1 MFSVA
6 TWLCFRGGSLL
17 LLYPKAFCGT
27 ESCQERE
34 QECKE
39 EHPLK
44 MTINHVSLIVLVVT
58 ACFEYLVIMT
68 MMISYDDGDLD
79 GSAVSLS

>member
-1 MFSVA
+1 
-6 TWLCFRGGSLL
+6 
-17 LLYPKAFCGT
+17 
-27 ESCQERE
+27 
-34 QECKE
+34 
-39 EHPLK
+39 